1 MKQKSLQKELFS
13 LTWPI
18 FVECVLF
25 MLIGIVDV
33 AMLSHYD
40 NNASGAVG
48 IVNTIINMFNI
59 LFSIITSGTSIICV
73 QYIGA
78 GKPKL
83 ENQKLIGASLIFNTS
98 IGLFF
103 SILIFFFQ
111 IF

>member
-48 IVNTIINMFNI
+48 IVNTIISMFNI

-78 GKPKL
+78 
-83 ENQKLIGASLIFNTS
+83 
-98 IGLFF
+98 
-103 SILIFFFQ
+103 
-111 IF
+111 